1 MWGLEKDLENAN
13 LLSLDGYMVPL
24 SFPSGLVVKNPPA
37 SQEPQETWI
46 LPMGWEDPLEES
58 MTTHFSIF
66 AWRIPW
72 TEEPRGPQ
80 SMGLKESDTTE
91 AT

>member
-1 MWGLEKDLENAN
+1 MENAN
-13 LLSLDGYMVPL
+13 LLNLDGCMVPL
-24 SFPSGLVVKNPPA
+24 GFPSGPAVKNSLA
-37 SQEPQETWI
+37 SQEPQETRI
-46 LPMGWEDPLEES
+46 LSVGWEDPLEES

-66 AWRIPW
+66 ACRIPW

-80 SMGLKESDTTE
+80 SMGHKESDMTE

>member
-1 MWGLEKDLENAN
+1 MAMENAS
-13 LLSLDGYMVPL
+13 LLNLDGYMVPL
-24 SFPSGLVVKNPPA
+24 GFPSGPAVKNSLA
-37 SQEPQETWI
+37 SQEPQETRI
-46 LPMGWEDPLEES
+46 LSLGWEDPLEES

-72 TEEPRGPQ
+72 TEQPRGPQ
-80 SMGLKESDTTE
+80 SMGHKESGMTE